1 MLKEPSLPFHNYTGY
16 SVTILSQRL
25 QLASRDCRPG
35 MDYDYTSSEFDSL
48 RSQYVLSD
56 SGLRLTGDSA
66 ITDAEHCYVCC
77 VLNTSTSELVQKA
90 FDNDDGTFHS
100 YFSKDR
106 VIVGL
111 DLGPGR
117 ESVISSIRFYP
128 RPGY

>member
-35 MDYDYTSSEFDSL
+35 MDYDYTSSEFDSF

-90 FDNDDGTFHS
+90 FDNE
-100 YFSKDR
+100 K
-106 VIVGL
+106 L
-111 DLGPGR
+111 KPKK
-117 ESVISSIRFYP
+117 ESLQEQYP
-128 RPGY
+128 FKPKINQNVSAQKFKRL